1 MGTNDDIKTVTA
13 RQYLISIDCV
23 IFNFDD
29 GGLKVLLVHDQ
40 NEKENWGLPSHWISE
55 GETIES
61 TSNQILKKYVGA
73 ENFYIEQLK
82 AFNCASQYSQSDD
95 ITIGYYALVKKDNRY
110 LENDLKSLEVQWFK
124 IDEALHLNYKH
135 RMILDYSL
143 KELRKRINQSAI
155 GFNLLP
161 EKFTLLQ
168 AMHLYEEILGVEM
181 NKSNFRRK
189 IFKMGLVLDLDE
201 KEEDVSHRAA
211 KFYKFNLENY
221 KELEQRGLNFRF

>member
-1 MGTNDDIKTVTA
+1 MEINGDRKPETA
-13 RQYLISIDCV
+13 RQYHVSIDCA
-23 IFNFDD
+23 IFHFDTD
-29 GGLKVLLVHDQ
+29 GLKVLLVN

-61 TSNQILKKYVGA
+61 TSNQILKKYIRV
-73 ENFYIEQLK
+73 EVFYIKQLE
-82 AFNCASQYSQSDD
+82 AFNSSSQYSPSDN
-95 ITIGYYALVKKDNRY
+95 ITIGYYVLVKKDNLY
-110 LENDLKSLEVQWFK
+110 LENHLQSLEVQWWK

-135 RMILDYSL
+135 RTILDYSL
-143 KELRKRINQSAI
+143 KELRRCICQSAI

-168 AMHLYEEILGVEM
+168 AMQLYEEILGIEI

-189 IFKMGLVLDLDE
+189 FFKMGLVSGLDE
-201 KEEDVSHRAA
+201 KQEDVSHRAA

-221 KELEQRGLNFRF
+221 KKLEQGRFNLRF

>member
-1 MGTNDDIKTVTA
+1 METNHDRKKEAA

-29 GGLKVLLVHDQ
+29 GGLKVLLVNDNNQ
-40 NEKENWGLPSHWISE
+40 KENFGLPSHLIAE

-61 TSNQILKKYVGA
+61 TSNQILKKYVGV
-73 ENFYIEQLK
+73 EDFYLEQLK
-82 AFNCASQYSQSDD
+82 AFNYTSQYSPSDD
-95 ITIGYYALVKKDNRY
+95 ITIGYYALVKKVNSY
-110 LENDLKSLEVQWFK
+110 LVNVQKRLDVKWCK
-124 IDEALHLNYKH
+124 IDEALHLSYKH
-135 RMILDYSL
+135 QMILDYSI
-143 KELRKRINQSAI
+143 KELRKRICQSTI

-161 EKFTLLQ
+161 DKFTLLQ
-168 AMHLYEEILGVEM
+168 AMHLYEEILGIEM
-181 NKSNFRRK
+181 DKSNFRRK

-211 KFYKFNLENY
+211 KFYKFNLENC

>member
-1 MGTNDDIKTVTA
+1 MKTNDDRKTNAA
-13 RQYLISIDCV
+13 RHYTISIDFV

-29 GGLKVLLVHDQ
+29 GGLQVLLVNNQ
-40 NEKENWGLPSHWISE
+40 NKKENWELPSHLISE

-73 ENFYIEQLK
+73 KDFYTEQLK
-82 AFNCASQYSQSDD
+82 VFNHTSQYPQSDN
-95 ITIGYYALVKKDNRY
+95 ITIGYYALVKKDKCY
-110 LENDLKSLEVQWFK
+110 LENELKSLEVQWCK
-124 IDEALHLNYKH
+124 IDKALDLNYKH
-135 RMILDYSL
+135 SMILDCSL
-143 KELRKRINQSAI
+143 KKLRRRICESAI

-168 AMHLYEEILGVEM
+168 AMHLYEDILGIEM

-189 IFKMGLVLDLDE
+189 IFKMGLVLDIDE

-221 KELEQRGLNFRF
+221 KKLEQSGHIFRF